1 MTRRRV
7 PRPAAEGLRAA
18 LQRAAPKTRL
28 AAVQAVWAEVVGE
41 RLAAAARPVA
51 ERDEAVIVACSDPI
65 WAEELNLMQG
75 QLLRMLQER
84 LGEDAPPCLRF
95 RVEDDQ
101 D

>member
-1 MTRRRV
+1 
-7 PRPAAEGLRAA
+7 
-18 LQRAAPKTRL
+18 
-28 AAVQAVWAEVVGE
+28 
-41 RLAAAARPVA
+41 
-51 ERDEAVIVACSDPI
+51 VIVACSDPI